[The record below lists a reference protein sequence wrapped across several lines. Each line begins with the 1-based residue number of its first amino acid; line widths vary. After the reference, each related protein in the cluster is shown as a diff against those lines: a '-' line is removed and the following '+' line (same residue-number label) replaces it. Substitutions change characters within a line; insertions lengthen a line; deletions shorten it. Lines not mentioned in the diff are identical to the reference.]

1 MDDESGN
8 ELPRVSWNDAIRTL
22 VKNAEGDIFAL
33 MDCCFASNPYAR
45 SISDYG
51 KTFEIL
57 AASGFN
63 QITSSPGEHSFTTA
77 LIQSLK
83 ELAAEFKN
91 GSFSTRDLHEKIH
104 VKRPDSPP
112 ALWRGLPDNN
122 RHVRLSPMKDGQEPR
137 ETRSIKKISKGLLSL
152 QFALEIDH
160 LSHPQIE
167 KLTRNLPRVFRSA
180 QAPVQNIVWLDFKN
194 ARPPKT
200 TLKTAATMITSLQ
213 RWKSLPSDSSK
224 SSTRIKRKA
233 GQMTPDDSDDVSPK
247 KKMVE
252 GCPESSPDY

>member
-8 ELPRVSWNDAIRTL
+8 KLPRVSWNDAIRTL

-63 QITSSPGEHSFTTA
+63 QITPSPGEDSFTTA

-83 ELAAEFKN
+83 ELVAEFKN
-91 GSFSTRDLHEKIH
+91 GSFSTRDLLEKIH
-104 VKRPDSPP
+104 VKRPHSPP
-112 ALWRGLPDNN
+112 ALWRGLPSN

-137 ETRSIKKISKGLLSL
+137 EAGPIKKTSKGLLSL

-160 LSHPQIE
+160 LSRSQIE
-167 KLTRNLPRVFRSA
+167 KLTCNLPGVFRLA
-180 QAPVQNIVWLDFKN
+180 QAPVQNVVWLDFKN
-194 ARPPKT
+194 AKT
-200 TLKTAATMITSLQ
+200 TLKTAATIITYLH
-213 RWKSLPSDSSK
+213 RWKNLPGNSSK
-224 SSTRIKRKA
+224 SSTRIKRKI
-233 GQMTPDDSDDVSPK
+233 GQMAPDDSDDVSPK
-247 KKMVE
+247 KKMVKS
-252 GCPESSPDY
+252 CPESSPDY